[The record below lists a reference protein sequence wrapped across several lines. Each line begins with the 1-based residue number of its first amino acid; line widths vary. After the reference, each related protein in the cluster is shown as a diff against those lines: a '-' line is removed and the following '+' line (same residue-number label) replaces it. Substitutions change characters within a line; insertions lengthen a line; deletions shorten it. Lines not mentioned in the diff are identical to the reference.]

1 MVNTSVETWEEAG
14 VKVVV
19 YKNVIK
25 WLKMCDIKSGLGVKN
40 MSHLALNEIE
50 GIYDKKRKELKAR
63 ANKTRAS
70 DSDKY
75 KTRASDNF
83 VYIVEKLA
91 LRIIINT
98 RGKKKK
104 R

>member
-1 MVNTSVETWEEAG
+1 MVNTSVERWEEAG
-14 VKVVV
+14 VKVVL

-40 MSHLALNEIE
+40 MSDLALNEIE
-50 GIYDKKRKELKAR
+50 GIYDKKRKEIKE
-63 ANKTRAS
+63 NQIK
-70 DSDKY
+70 KY
-75 KTRASDNF
+75 KARASDNF

>member
-25 WLKMCDIKSGLGVKN
+25 WLKLCDIKSGLGVKN

-50 GIYDKKRKELKAR
+50 GIYDKKRKELKE
-63 ANKTRAS
+63 NQIK
-70 DSDKY
+70 KY